1 MDFFPFFSSETWF
14 LLISFISIF
23 VLYGHWTYGVFE
35 KLGVRGPKPTMYWG
49 TVGRHNLV
57 YYLDDNECA
66 KKYGRVWGLYELRR
80 PMLAVMDPEMLKIIL
95 VKECFTYFTNR
106 RNFRLNG
113 DLYDAVN
120 IAEDDQWRR
129 IRNQV
134 TPSFTSGHIKEMF
147 NIMQHHSHK
156 MVVGLQ
162 SKVEN
167 NKVIIIKDIFGP
179 YSMDVM
185 ASCVFSVDLD
195 SINEPSN
202 PFITHASKL
211 FRFPVPLFLFQGF
224 FPFFLPLLELFGV
237 SLFPKSSTTFFR
249 TVVEKIRA
257 ERNESARKNM
267 ADILQYF
274 INYQTKNLTKVME
287 NQGLNDHE
295 ILSQVTM
302 LIFAGYETSATTL
315 SFLAYTLARNPEV
328 MKHLQQEIDSTFPE
342 KGPIQY
348 ESLMQMG
355 YLSSVVDECLRLYPP
370 AARLERMTKETV
382 KVKGITIP
390 KNMIVMIPVYALHR
404 DPELWPDPEEFKPER
419 FSKENKQSINPY
431 TYLPFGIGPRN
442 CLGMRFAL
450 VMIKLALVKVL
461 QNYSF
466 LVCDE
471 TEIPLRMHPEGLM
484 GPLEPI
490 KLKLQKRSL
499 SSADVDN

>member
-1 MDFFPFFSSETWF
+1 FELIGNFTFSEF
-14 LLISFISIF
+14 LFSLGSTCFLNIF
-23 VLYGHWTYGVFE
+23 YSVTYGVFE
-35 KLGVRGPKPTMYWG
+35 KLRVRGPKPLMYWG
-49 TVGRHNLV
+49 TVGRHNQV
-57 YYLDDNECA
+57 YYLDDYECA

-95 VKECFTYFTNR
+95 VKECFTHFTNR

-134 TPSFTSGHIKEMF
+134 TPSFTSGRIKEMF
-147 NIMQHHSHK
+147 NIMQHHSYK

-162 SKVEN
+162 SKVDNSE
-167 NKVIIIKDIFGP
+167 VITMKDIFGP

-224 FPFFLPLLELFGV
+224 FPFFLPLLKFLGV
-237 SLFPKSSTTFFR
+237 SLFPKSSTSFFR

-257 ERNESARKNM
+257 ERNESSKTNV

-274 INYQTKNLTKVME
+274 INYQTKTLTKVME

-315 SFLAYTLARNPEV
+315 TFLAYTLARNPEV

-342 KGPIQY
+342 KGPIRY
-348 ESLMQMG
+348 ESLIQMG

-370 AARLERMTKETV
+370 AARLERMAKETV
-382 KVKGITIP
+382 KIKGITIP
-390 KNMIVMIPVYALHR
+390 KNMIVMVPVYALHR
-404 DPELWPDPEEFKPER
+404 DPELWPNPEEFKPER
-419 FSKENKQSINPY
+419 FSKKNKQSINPY

-484 GPLEPI
+484 GPLQPI

-499 SSADVDN
+499 NSADLDN